1 MLNRFIEH
9 YGAPAALIK
18 IIGVSFLILGI
29 LIMIF
34 PELLAWLVGIFLIF
48 DGLVLLG
55 LGAKTKHYQKRFHQN
70 RDFFHENF

>member
-1 MLNRFIEH
+1 MLNNFINR
-9 YGAPAALIK
+9 YGAPAFLIK
-18 IIGVSFLILGI
+18 MVGFSFLILGI

-55 LGAKTKHYQKRFHQN
+55 LGAKTKHYQNRFDQN
-70 RDFFHENF
+70 QDFFNDNF